1 MRAVRCVIHHRDAQ
15 DQAALN
21 VLLIMQFD
29 DVAVG
34 KRLFVGEGRPE
45 VLGRGPME
53 IRGSSYIEGPMIVG
67 TPPPVLTASLMV
79 GPATN
84 SDLLTPPIVPGA
96 LCTGVNNPYS
106 LAIDGSSAF
115 LGVIDTSNNVNVGN
129 NLVAQGEVMS
139 RCGTHILS
147 AKKNFDI
154 PHPSKEGWRLR
165 HTCPE
170 APYND
175 VYIRG
180 RITNKYVIDLPEY
193 WKDFVDF
200 KTITVQLTPIGS
212 HQSVI
217 VKRIDEDAI
226 HLQSNYSMPIDC
238 FYHIFAERKDG
249 EALIPEYQGETPANY
264 PGDNSQYSISGYH
277 YDVKE
282 G

>member
-1 MRAVRCVIHHRDAQ
+1 
-15 DQAALN
+15 
-21 VLLIMQFD
+21 
-29 DVAVG
+29 
-34 KRLFVGEGRPE
+34 
-45 VLGRGPME
+45 
-53 IRGSSYIEGPMIVG
+53 
-67 TPPPVLTASLMV
+67 MV
-79 GPATN
+79 GPVSN
-84 SDLLTPPIVPGA
+84 SDILTPPIVPGA
-96 LCTGVNNPYS
+96 LCTGVNNPYT
-106 LAIDGSSAF
+106 LAIDGPSAF

-139 RCGTHILS
+139 RCGSHILS

-180 RITNKYVIDLPEY
+180 RVTNENMIKLPEY

-217 VKRIDEDAI
+217 VKRVDNDAI

-249 EALIPEYQGETPANY
+249 EQLISEYEGQSPADY
-264 PGDNSQYSISGYH
+264 PGDNDQYSISGYH

-282 G
+282 ND

>member
-1 MRAVRCVIHHRDAQ
+1 
-15 DQAALN
+15 
-21 VLLIMQFD
+21 MQFD
-29 DVAVG
+29 DIAVG
-34 KRLFVGEGRPE
+34 KRLFVGEGKPE
-45 VLGRGPME
+45 VLGRGPTE

-106 LAIDGSSAF
+106 LAVDGSSAF
-115 LGVIDTSNNVNVGN
+115 LGVIDTSANVNVGG
-129 NLVAQGEVMS
+129 NLIAQAEVMS

-180 RITNKYVIDLPEY
+180 RVTNENTIKLPEY

-200 KTITVQLTPIGS
+200 RTITVQLTPIGS
-212 HQSVI
+212 HQDVI
-217 VKRIDEDAI
+217 VKRVNDDAI

-249 EALIPEYQGETPANY
+249 EALISEYQGQTPADY
-264 PGDNSQYSISGYH
+264 PGDNGQYSISGYH

-282 G
+282 KN